1 MEQMLIMNRKIGFL
15 IMNFE
20 NGGGTERVTSI
31 IANELLD
38 RNYDITI
45 YSCQKGNKC
54 KFSIDDRVHLCSL
67 EGEKYKNPIWRKI
80 QVIKKLIEHV
90 KKDKIDVMI
99 AVDVALYLYL
109 IPLQIDH
116 LCKCVAWEHF
126 NYYISPNK
134 MVKYAR
140 KMAVKYADCV
150 VVLGKNDLEN
160 YKKNCKKIKRL
171 TYIYNPIAVN
181 IEPKADMKSKKIIA
195 MGRLNSQK
203 GFDFLIEAW
212 AKLESDFKDWEVNI
226 FGEGLLKEQLQKQID
241 DKELKK
247 IFLRGYSKDVSKDMA
262 ESSIFVFSSRYEG
275 FGLVLLEAQAIG
287 LPCVSFDCK
296 EGPAEIIDDGVN
308 GFLVEPLNV
317 NLLSE
322 KMRTLMKNEELR
334 KQFSEKST
342 KDLGKFER
350 SQIIDKWDKLLSE
363 L

>member
-38 RNYDITI
+38 RNYDVTI

-67 EGEKYKNPIWRKI
+67 EGEKYKNPIWRKFQI
-80 QVIKKLIEHV
+80 TKKLIEHA
-90 KKDKIDVMI
+90 KNDKIDVMI

-109 IPLQIDH
+109 IPLQMGH
-116 LCKCVAWEHF
+116 LCKCIAWEHF
-126 NYYISPNK
+126 NYYINPNK
-134 MVKYAR
+134 MVKCAR
-140 KMAVKYADCV
+140 KMAAKYADCV

-160 YKKNCKKIKRL
+160 YKNHCKKIKRL
-171 TYIYNPIAVN
+171 TYIYNPIAVA
-181 IEPKADMKSKKIIA
+181 IEPKADIKSKKIIA
-195 MGRLNSQK
+195 MGRLNNQK
-203 GFDFLIEAW
+203 GFDLLIEAW
-212 AKLESDFKDWEVNI
+212 AKLEPDFNDWEVNI

-241 DKELKK
+241 DKNLKK
-247 IFLRGYSKDVSKDMA
+247 FFLRGYSENISKNMA
-262 ESSIFVFSSRYEG
+262 DSSIFVLSSRYEG
-275 FGLVLLEAQAIG
+275 FVLVLLEAQAIG
-287 LPCVSFDCK
+287 LPCVSFNCK

-317 NLLSE
+317 DSLAE
-322 KMRTLMKNEELR
+322 KIRTLMENEELR
-334 KQFSEKST
+334 KQFSRKST
-342 KDLGKFER
+342 KDLGRFER
-350 SQIIDKWDKLLSE
+350 KQIMDKWDKLLSE